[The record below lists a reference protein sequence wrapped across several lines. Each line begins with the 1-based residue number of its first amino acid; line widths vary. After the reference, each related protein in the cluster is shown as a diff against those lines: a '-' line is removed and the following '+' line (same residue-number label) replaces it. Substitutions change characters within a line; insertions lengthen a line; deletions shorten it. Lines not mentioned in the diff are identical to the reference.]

1 MRGGQSMLQR
11 IVITGLGM
19 VTSIGTGCEAFWP
32 NLLAG
37 HSGIGPVE
45 SFDTSG
51 YKGSRGAEVKAFHA
65 EAYLVALDPTCMGRA
80 SRFAAAAARL
90 ALADAQLNVDTVAP
104 ERAGVSMGTTSG
116 EPREIERFDDRW
128 MSQRLDQIG
137 PEFIDSYP
145 CHVIPAHVA
154 SEVGFTGINMM
165 IPTACAAGNYAIA
178 HAFDVLRSGRADVM
192 LAGGA
197 DAFSRIT
204 YMGFARLGAIAP
216 DTCQPFDRNRKG
228 MIPGE
233 GAAVLVL
240 EPLTRALERGARIY
254 AEVVGYG
261 LSCDAHH
268 ITAAHPEGDGAARAM
283 EKALSHCGMQP
294 EEISYI
300 SAHGTG
306 TPTND
311 YRETIA
317 VKRVFGEAAYRIP
330 ISSIKSVLGH
340 TMGAAS
346 ALEAAACALA
356 ISHDRIPPTMHLE
369 DPDPACDLDYVP
381 NAARAHPVHVAMN
394 NAYAFGGNNSSLI
407 LKKCEV

>member
-1 MRGGQSMLQR
+1 MQSR
-11 IVITGLGM
+11 IVVTGLGM
-19 VTSIGTGCEAFWP
+19 VTSIGIGSDTFWQHV
-32 NLLAG
+32 LAG
-37 HSGIGPVE
+37 QSGIGLVE

-51 YKGSRGAEVKAFHA
+51 YKGTKGGEVKGFQAA
-65 EAYLVALDPTCMGRA
+65 DYLTTLNPEHMGRA
-80 SRFAAAAARL
+80 SQFATVAARL
-90 ALADAQLNVDTVAP
+90 AVADAHLDVTHIIP

-116 EPREIERFDDRW
+116 EPNQIERFNDHFVDENL
-128 MSQRLDQIG
+128 SGIG
-137 PEFIDSYP
+137 PEFMASYP

-154 SEVGFTGINMM
+154 SEVGFAGINTM

-178 HAFDVLRSGRADVM
+178 HAFDTLRSGRADVM

-204 YMGFARLGAIAP
+204 YTGFARLGAIAP
-216 DTCQPFDRNRKG
+216 DTCQPFDRHRKG

-233 GAAVLVL
+233 GAAILVL
-240 EPLTRALERGARIY
+240 EPLERALDRGASIY
-254 AEVVGYG
+254 AEVAGYG

-268 ITAAHPEGDGAARAM
+268 ITAAHPEGDGSARAM
-283 EKALSHCGMQP
+283 EKALTYSGINP
-294 EEISYI
+294 ESVSYI

-311 YRETIA
+311 HRETMA
-317 VKRVFGEAAYRIP
+317 VKRVFKDAAYQVP
-330 ISSIKSVLGH
+330 MSSIKSMLGH

-346 ALEAAACALA
+346 AIEAAACALA
-356 ISHDRIPPTMHLE
+356 IRHGCIPPTMNLE
-369 DPDPACDLDYVP
+369 EPDPECDLDYVP
-381 NAARAHPVHVAMN
+381 NRARDCAVTVAMN